1 MRLSVQLVKYIQLLR
16 YRSQRG
22 MSLKAIIENGDGLAV
37 EVSPNTDANRTRVLN
52 KAQEMVT
59 QGLLTQTTLMN
70 DWVSVILRPL
80 FSEKDELAKARCEL
94 SRARVEAWK
103 VLSPSEVAKRVV
115 PLREEAL
122 EERVQRI
129 ITPK

>member
-1 MRLSVQLVKYIQLLR
+1 MKYIQLLR